1 LYEQDDR
8 EADCEPAR
16 VEGDV
21 ERRGMAAMDEVLVQL
36 VGRRVDD
43 PEHERREHAADS
55 PVEKGAEDRVL
66 GHVRALAEHLIPGA
80 ETARERRNRGQPED
94 DGGPE
99 NDRRPEAESA
109 SQGHRATMIGS
120 VQLGER

>member
-1 LYEQDDR
+1 LYEQDER

-21 ERRGMAAMDEVLVQL
+21 ERRRVAAVDEVLVQL
-36 VGRRVDD
+36 VGRRVEDPD
-43 PEHERREHAADS
+43 PERQEHAAQR
-55 PVEKGAEDRVL
+55 PVEQSTEDRVL
-66 GHVRALAEHLIPGA
+66 GHVRALAENLVPGA
-80 ETARERRNRGQPED
+80 KTARERRDRGQPED
-94 DGGPE
+94 DAGPE